1 MQLDERV
8 HGESVVVDVHG
19 SLNRGFDDPAAL
31 LARIRALANHGYKS
45 IVLNVEEL
53 TDADSMAVGT
63 LAHAYISANR
73 IGAALK
79 LVHVMPQL
87 RRLLEIT
94 KLDRVIEAVDSE
106 EPDTHPVRT
115 PTS

>member
-8 HGESVVVDVHG
+8 HGESVVVDVHT

-31 LARIRALANHGYKS
+31 LTRIRALANHGYKC

-79 LVHVMPQL
+79 LLHVMPQL

-94 KLDRVIEAVDSE
+94 KLDRVIETVDSE
-106 EPDTHPVRT
+106 EPDTHSVKT
-115 PTS
+115 PTP